1 MHPCQ
6 PAPLLLLTG
15 SPGTGKTTV
24 APLVAD
30 RHEPSVCLESRLV
43 LRQDPARRRG
53 AWRPEAHAQNRAVLH
68 AAAEAC
74 ATFAAEGYVCVAEGI
89 LYPFMLDLFSAAGT
103 SRGVA
108 LHYAVLRAPV
118 EVVQQRVVD
127 RRVEPQHAGALADAD
142 VVDDLWAQFERQ
154 GVEERHRVDAGGRGP
169 AEVAEEIDRRFRA
182 GEFRAGELGAQEPP
196 AASRCAV
203 VRWIGSLSKL
213 GSRCLPKVSTASSQ
227 DSIDMELESM
237 PKDSWSAPVAA

>member
-1 MHPCQ
+1 MR
-6 PAPLLLLTG
+6 AARRTLLLLTG

-24 APLVAD
+24 APLVAE
-30 RHEPSVCLESRLV
+30 RHEPSVCLNLDWFFAK
-43 LRQDPARRRG
+43 LRRG
-53 AWRPEAHAQNRAVLH
+53 AVEPWRQEAHAQNRAVLH

-74 ATFAAEGYVCVAEGI
+74 TTFAAEGYVCVAEGI
-89 LYPFMLDLFSAAGT
+89 LYPFMLDLFGPRARHAA
-103 SRGVA
+103 SP

-154 GVEERHRVDAGGRGP
+154 GVEERHRVDAGRRGP

-182 GEFRAGELGAQEPP
+182 GELA
-196 AASRCAV
+196 
-203 VRWIGSLSKL
+203 
-213 GSRCLPKVSTASSQ
+213 
-227 DSIDMELESM
+227 LES
-237 PKDSWSAPVAA
+237 